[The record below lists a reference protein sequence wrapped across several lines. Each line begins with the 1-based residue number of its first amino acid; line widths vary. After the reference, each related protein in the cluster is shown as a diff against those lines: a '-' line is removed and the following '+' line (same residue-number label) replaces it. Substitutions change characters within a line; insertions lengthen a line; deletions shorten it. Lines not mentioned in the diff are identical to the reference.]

1 MTFSRVLL
9 SVTLAA
15 VVGGATSGL
24 IVVSLTDGQTGPIG
38 PPGRVGMPGPRG
50 PSAQSPL
57 HGAYV
62 LSDSG
67 VCPPGTSLANAE
79 VSVGTNSSSGQSTF
93 GLCYIK

>member
-24 IVVSLTDGQTGPIG
+24 IVVSLTDGQTGPI
-38 PPGRVGMPGPRG
+38 GPRG